1 MKNHTATVLPLVTF
15 ATFLT
20 CLFIRPDCV
29 AASSPFLEE
38 VIVSASRSEQP
49 ISEVTTNISVV
60 RDDELDL
67 IGPTHINEAMHRVAG
82 AWISRG
88 NGQEHLTA
96 LRSPVLTGAG
106 ACGAFLMMEDGIPLR
121 ASGFC
126 NVNELFYANSEQ
138 ARQIEVIKG
147 PASVVYGSNAMHGLI
162 NVITPRVDTTREL
175 SIEAGPHGYLRTRL
189 SVGTD
194 RWRLDAN
201 GTTDGGYKDDSG
213 FDQQKLTAKRIDNV
227 RDWNV
232 TTSFTAT
239 NLNQETAGFIVG
251 DAVYEA
257 SEDVRKANPNPEA
270 YRDTR
275 SFRMISRWRRD
286 RLVAT
291 PYLRYTHMDFIQHFL
306 PGQALEENGH
316 RSLGIQTGWYGD
328 RLTAGVDAEFTAGF
342 LKETQPN
349 ATEGSPF
356 LAETIPA
363 GDHYDYE
370 VDARTLAVFAD
381 YRLSL
386 SPGTALSAG
395 IRAENV
401 HYDYDNR
408 MLSGRTR
415 DDGTECGFGGCRFNR
430 PADRSDSFTN
440 VSPKIGLIHTRGT
453 MQLYAYLSRGFRA
466 PQTTELY
473 RLQNDQ
479 NVSNIDSEALDSL
492 EVGVRG
498 GEGSFTYDVSAYV
511 MHKDNFIFRDT
522 NRANVDNGETSHRGL
537 EVALSSALGETLTA
551 ALHWSY
557 ALHRYENNPAL
568 SSSNIEGNE
577 IDTAPRQLGSVVL
590 SWTPHER
597 IDGELEWV
605 HMGEYFQDAENTQV
619 YPGHDLLNLRIRA
632 GISTAVTGYLRVT
645 NLTDT
650 KYAERA
656 DFAFGSDRY
665 FVGEPRSVY
674 AGVAFRF

>member
-1 MKNHTATVLPLVTF
+1 MRFHTA
-15 ATFLT
+15 AILT
-20 CLFIRPDCV
+20 IVSIAFFSIAPSCS
-29 AASSPFLEE
+29 AAHTGILEE

-49 ISEVTTNISVV
+49 ISEVTTNISIV

-67 IGPTHINEAMHRVAG
+67 IGHTHINEAMHRVSG

-162 NVITPRVDTTREL
+162 NVITPRVDSTRAL
-175 SIEAGPHGYLRTRL
+175 SLEIGPHDYRRAKT
-189 SVGTD
+189 SFGTD

-227 RDWNV
+227 AGWNV
-232 TTSFTAT
+232 TSSLTVT

-251 DAVYEA
+251 DDVYKS
-257 SEDVRKANPNPEA
+257 SESVRKANPNPEA
-270 YRDTR
+270 YRDTHSLR
-275 SFRMISRWRRD
+275 LYSRWQRGRI
-286 RLVAT
+286 VAT
-291 PYLRYTHMDFIQHFL
+291 PYFRYSHMDFIQHYL

-316 RSLGIQTGWYGD
+316 RSLGVQTAWYGD
-328 RLTAGVDAEFTAGF
+328 NLTAGVDAELTAGF
-342 LKETQPN
+342 LKETQPG
-349 ATEGSPF
+349 ATAGSPF

-370 VDARTLAVFAD
+370 VDARTLAAFAN
-381 YRLSL
+381 YRFDLSE
-386 SPGTALSAG
+386 TTELSAG
-395 IRAENV
+395 LRAENV
-401 HYDYDNR
+401 HYDYDNK

-415 DDGTECGFGGCRFNR
+415 DDGTACGFGGCRFNR
-430 PADRSDSFTN
+430 PSDRSDSFTN
-440 VSPKIGLIHTRGT
+440 ISPKLGLTHVRGAV
-453 MQLYAYLSRGFRA
+453 QLYAFLSRGFRA

-473 RLQNDQ
+473 RLQNGQ
-479 NVSNIDSEALDSL
+479 NVSDIDSEKLDSL
-492 EVGVRG
+492 EVGLRG
-498 GEGSFTYDVSAYV
+498 GDSMFNYDVSAYI
-511 MHKDNFIFRDT
+511 MRKDNFIFRDT

-537 EVALSSALGETLTA
+537 EVAWSWALTESLTA
-551 ALHWSY
+551 GLHWSY
-557 ALHRYENNPAL
+557 ALHRYENTPAL
-568 SSSNIEGNE
+568 SSNNIEGNE
-577 IDTAPRQLGSVVL
+577 IDTAPRHLGSVVL
-590 SWTPHER
+590 AWAPHER
-597 IDGELEWV
+597 LDGELEWV
-605 HMGEYFQDAENTQV
+605 HMGEYFQDAENTQR
-619 YPGHDLLNLRIRA
+619 YPGHDLLNLRLRA
-632 GISTAVTGYLRVT
+632 SISDGLTGFLRIT

-674 AGVAFRF
+674 AGIRVGF